1 MADLKPIGSEKLQGQ
16 EKINRILEIA
26 RYKENTPS
34 NLNETSRVEFER
46 VLADGNNYEIVKEKS
61 GYVIKKKVN
70 ESLEY
75 IEPMKNRKHYG
86 SYSAALKRLNLI
98 AGEVNRLTE
107 NEEEVSMFNLG
118 EQKKFTLKTPKPAM
132 PAPAPAPELP
142 TPPAA
147 PEAGSMDAP
156 LDDAS
161 LDAPEGDEMDFD
173 MDVESPEGDMDVE
186 MDTEEEPMGGEE
198 DEVTFKTIQKLTG
211 KLGQK
216 IRMMNDSVG
225 MTSEDVKYVINSLL
239 SALDLSKLDEEDQED
254 IMAKFEEDQ
263 ESDYDSDMDM
273 GSMGDDDELDMDM
286 DMDVEEPMDGEMGEG
301 DVIGVYSDID
311 KQRDEMSE
319 EGKIN
324 SHVSKI
330 MDEIFSESKID
341 KVLSSYFEITESEK
355 KEKKQKLN
363 ESKKVAVS
371 SIKRLSE
378 TIEQELAAEFI
389 VRENSNY
396 KLVGKTNK
404 SNLVFEH
411 NGEQIRVTPK
421 GEVL

>member
-1 MADLKPIGSEKLQGQ
+1 MADLKPIGSEKLQGL

-26 RYKENTPS
+26 RYKENIPS

-46 VLADGNNYEIVKEKS
+46 VLADGNHYEIVKEKS
-61 GYVIKKKVN
+61 GYVIKKRVD

-107 NEEEVSMFNLG
+107 NEEEVSMYNLG

-132 PAPAPAPELP
+132 PEPAVAPELP
-142 TPPAA
+142 MPPAA
-147 PEAGSMDAP
+147 PEADSMD
-156 LDDAS
+156 DAA
-161 LDAPEGDEMDFD
+161 LDAPEGEEMDFD
-173 MDVESPEGDMDVE
+173 MDLDTPEGDMDVD
-186 MDTEEEPMGGEE
+186 MSSEEEPMDDQE
-198 DEVTFKTIQKLTG
+198 EVTFKTIQKLTG

-263 ESDYDSDMDM
+263 ESNYDSDMDM

-286 DMDVEEPMDGEMGEG
+286 EMDVEEPMDGEMEEG
-301 DVIGVYSDID
+301 DVIGVYSNID
-311 KQRDEMSE
+311 KQRNEMSE
-319 EGKIN
+319 EDKVN
-324 SHVSKI
+324 SHVAKM
-330 MDEIFSESKID
+330 MDEIFAESKID
-341 KVLSSYFEITESEK
+341 KVLTSYFNISESEK